1 MSPKKKEFQKTKQFE
16 NVIEKSP
23 SETKVK
29 KDRNTCV
36 KIVEKSTKNQ
46 LKMEPKTIKKPFKN

>member
-1 MSPKKKEFQKTKQFE
+1 MSPKKKEFQKTQQFE

-29 KDRNTCV
+29 KDRKPCV
-36 KIVEKSTKNQ
+36 KIVEKLTKKQ
-46 LKMEPKTIKKPFKN
+46 LKMEPKTIKKPFKT